1 MPAPTTRFKAQANT
15 PATTALDTASERKT
29 YQGANGTT
37 VDDTGSNPWDFGTV
51 SIAGA
56 VAPVRST
63 VKHLMWDVSAWGPN
77 VAVSN
82 FRAWFDSNPEGWG
95 FDNAGTQLKYKAL
108 RYQSGSNGT
117 AYVQNADETSYG
129 GHATWS
135 VAAHQDSPPAQ
146 NLYAG
151 DGDTGFGTG
160 DDDVVG
166 MQALLE
172 VDELETAGVYLGDT
186 SGYEFQMSLRYD
198 YN

>member
-1 MPAPTTRFKAQANT
+1 MPAPTTRFKAQANNI
-15 PATTALDTASERKT
+15 ATTALDTASERKT
-29 YQGANGTT
+29 YQGANGTA
-37 VDDTGSNPWDFGTV
+37 VDNSGSNPWDFGTV

-56 VAPVRST
+56 SSPVRSA
-63 VKHLMWDVSAWGPN
+63 VKHLMWDVSAWGAN

-82 FRAWFDSNPEGWG
+82 FRAWFDSSPEGWG
-95 FDNAGTQLKYKAL
+95 FDNVGTQFKYAAL
-108 RYQSGSNGT
+108 RYETGANGA

-135 VAAHQDSPPAQ
+135 VMAHQDAAPTQ

-151 DGDTGFGTG
+151 DGATGFGSS

-166 MQALLE
+166 FQALLE
-172 VDELETAGVYLGDT
+172 VDELETAGVYQGTT